1 MFDLKYNGELPNINL
16 TDREIQYF
24 SNKFQSNKP
33 ILLLQTNG
41 GAQTEHK
48 YSWARDIPSSTVIEI
63 INHFKNDYNIVHI
76 KREDQIGYADTTPVS
91 DTFRGLCVL
100 IQQSTKRLL
109 IDSFAQHVAS
119 ALEMPSSVCWIANS
133 PKVFG
138 YELHDNILANK
149 FNNSPELK
157 NSYLSKFNI
166 TGDILEFPYNSE
178 NDVFDTKS
186 IIESLSK

>member
-1 MFDLKYNGELPNINL
+1 
-16 TDREIQYF
+16 
-24 SNKFQSNKP
+24 
-33 ILLLQTNG
+33 
-41 GAQTEHK
+41 
-48 YSWARDIPSSTVIEI
+48 
-63 INHFKNDYNIVHI
+63 
-76 KREDQIGYADTTPVS
+76 
-91 DTFRGLCVL
+91 L

-178 NDVFDTKS
+178 NDVFDTKA